1 MKETLDIKPFFRNE
15 HTFPWDYVGLDVP
28 KWGTLH
34 GYLARAVVAFTKDIS
49 NPQFMMSNPM
59 LTELERYGMENEE
72 WTVAKIVRYCDERYE
87 LTQFERGSVASEV
100 VVFMATYDD
109 FVAFFRKKLQ
119 SDLAMGRVSIHSK
132 HFL

>member
-1 MKETLDIKPFFRNE
+1 MTETIDIKPFFRDE
-15 HTFPWDYVGLDVP
+15 CTFPWDYVGLDVP

-34 GYLARAVVAFTKDIS
+34 GYLSRAVTKFTKDIS

-59 LTELERYGMENEE
+59 LSELDRYGKENEE
-72 WTVAKIVRYCDERYE
+72 WIAAKIVKYCNDRYE

-119 SDLAMGRVSIHSK
+119 SDLAMDRVSIQSRY
-132 HFL
+132 FL